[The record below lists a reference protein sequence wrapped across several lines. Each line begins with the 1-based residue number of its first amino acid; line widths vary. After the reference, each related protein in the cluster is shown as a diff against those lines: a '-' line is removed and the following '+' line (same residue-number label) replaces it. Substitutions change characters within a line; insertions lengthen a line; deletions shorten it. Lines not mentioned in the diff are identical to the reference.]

1 MEHIKQA
8 AKEKYDVI
16 LCGPVNADT
25 ALELE
30 SLADGIPVIFYN
42 SCPDASYLETG
53 KYMYVGSD
61 ENVADSIRQS
71 IFWISF
77 LLRMK
82 SMLQSS
88 RDQGTIRQRK
98 DVQVH

>member
-1 MEHIKQA
+1 M
-8 AKEKYDVI
+8 I

-42 SCPDASYLETG
+42 ICPDASYLEAG

-61 ENVADSIRQS
+61 E
-71 IFWISF
+71 
-77 LLRMK
+77 M
-82 SMLQSS
+82 
-88 RDQGTIRQRK
+88 
-98 DVQVH
+98 